1 MSARSKTASLSEGVA
16 ASSKARD
23 LYKEQFQGGKRTL
36 FELLDIQTA
45 AYNAERASI
54 MNMFEERRAVYGGL
68 STLGVF
74 PEAVKGQRAP
84 LMTESIKPKKPKKS

>member
-1 MSARSKTASLSEGVA
+1 MIAAVVIPLLGLAVLAMVGFSLP
-16 ASSKARD
+16 R
-23 LYKEQFQGGKRTL
+23 
-36 FELLDIQTA
+36 
-45 AYNAERASI
+45 AERASI
-54 MNMFEERRAVYGGL
+54 MNMFEERRAVYGVL

>member
-1 MSARSKTASLSEGVA
+1 
-16 ASSKARD
+16 
-23 LYKEQFQGGKRTL
+23 
-36 FELLDIQTA
+36 
-45 AYNAERASI
+45 
-54 MNMFEERRAVYGGL
+54 MNMFEERRAVYGVL